1 MGSENPV
8 YISVYNN
15 NFIKAYD
22 CTLVITMSS
31 EANAISKLK
40 ELLESNYEIE
50 KIQPPV
56 MASDAEVNIVI
67 VTLLC
72 PDGKRETIKAYR
84 GSCYNEGIYK
94 NPPID
99 LLLGYDLIFFLTY
112 C

>member
-8 YISVYNN
+8 HIYNN
-15 NFIKAYD
+15 NFIKAYE

-40 ELLESNYEIE
+40 KLVESNYEIE
-50 KIQPPV
+50 QIQPPV

-84 GSCYNEGIYK
+84 EDAVAMREFIR
-94 NPPID
+94 
-99 LLLGYDLIFFLTY
+99 THQ
-112 C
+112 